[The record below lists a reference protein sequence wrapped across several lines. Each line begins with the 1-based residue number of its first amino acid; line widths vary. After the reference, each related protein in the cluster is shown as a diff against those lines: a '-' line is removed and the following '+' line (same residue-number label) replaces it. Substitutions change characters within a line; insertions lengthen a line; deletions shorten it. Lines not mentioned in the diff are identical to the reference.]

1 MGIKLNNKKTNQPQ
15 KLTMNKAI
23 VILLLLALTANIE
36 AIKVLRTNNQKQESK
51 FLDTTEEDQVV
62 LAEVEVSDEDKNHKD
77 LKDDDKVNKDLKD
90 GGRPRKSSTTRRR
103 RR

>member
-1 MGIKLNNKKTNQPQ
+1 MG
-15 KLTMNKAI
+15 TMNKAI

-62 LAEVEVSDEDKNHKD
+62 LAEVEVSDDDKNHKD
-77 LKDDDKVNKDLKD
+77 LKDDGKDLKGEHKNHKDLKD

-103 RR
+103 RRRR